1 METDGPGADQ
11 RRAIVARPGITGSGL
26 DDEYVMLDP
35 GPGVYY
41 GLNVVGTAV
50 WQFIQQPRLPDEIVD
65 HVCARFEVARDR
77 CREDVAALVADLASR
92 GLVEFVDDPAPPAP
106 APDAR

>member
-1 METDGPGADQ
+1 MSAPLESQ
-11 RRAIVARPGITGSGL
+11 HRRVVARPGIAGSGL

-50 WQFIQQPRLPDEIVD
+50 WHFIQRPRLPDEIVD

-92 GLVEFVDDPAPPAP
+92 GLVEFVDDPVPTAP
-106 APDAR
+106 ASDAR